1 MLSVLEATMRPSSSE
16 SGDPEEL
23 EARLGIVFGN
33 KKLLRA
39 AFVHS
44 SYVHEHPEEELESNE
59 RLEFLGDAVL
69 SLVVTE
75 LLYNRGRGLSEGQLT
90 RARASLVSTPALA
103 ARARALGLG
112 AYLCLGRG
120 EEVAGGRDKPSLLED
135 AMEALIGAAYLDG
148 GLRKARKLV
157 KNLLGDL
164 IEEALQGGWRR
175 DWKSEVQEWAQK
187 QGLEPRYESRRA
199 GGPDHAPFFE
209 TALYLG
215 GVLWGKGRGKSKKEA
230 EQEAAKE
237 ALLKLTGGGTRK

>member
-1 MLSVLEATMRPSSSE
+1 MRPSSSE
-16 SGDPEEL
+16 SGGVEEL
-23 EARLGIVFGN
+23 EARLGVVFGN
-33 KKLLRA
+33 KRLLQA

-75 LLYNRGRGLSEGQLT
+75 LLYNKGRNLSEGQLT

-112 AYLCLGRG
+112 AYLRLGRG
-120 EEVAGGRDKPSLLED
+120 EEAAGGREKPSLLED
-135 AMEALIGAAYLDG
+135 ALEALIGAAYLDG
-148 GLRKARKLV
+148 GLRKARRLV
-157 KNLLGDL
+157 KVILGDL
-164 IEEALQGGWRR
+164 LQKALQGGWRR
-175 DWKSEVQEWAQK
+175 DWKSEVQEWAQR
-187 QGLEPRYESRRA
+187 QGLEPRYESRRT

-209 TALYLG
+209 TALYFG
-215 GVLWGKGRGKSKKEA
+215 GVLWGKGAGKSKKEA
-230 EQEAAKE
+230 EQEAARD